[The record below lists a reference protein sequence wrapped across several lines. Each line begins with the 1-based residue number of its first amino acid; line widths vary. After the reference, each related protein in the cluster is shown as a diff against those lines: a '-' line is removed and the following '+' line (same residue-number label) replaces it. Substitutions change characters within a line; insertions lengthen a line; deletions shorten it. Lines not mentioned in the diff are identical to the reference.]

1 MWLIVVSMPREF
13 RDEGGFKTMTTLD
26 DVLDA
31 FETVGEPV
39 VTTGEIAEAA
49 GCSREG
55 ARQKLTTLYEDDR
68 IERKRSGQSLVWWRV
83 PPEESEE
90 RPDRRL
96 RRLSREL
103 DEAIVVGDLVY
114 EDGDTHQLPAED
126 NEKANRDE

>member
-1 MWLIVVSMPREF
+1 
-13 RDEGGFKTMTTLD
+13 MTTLD
-26 DVLDA
+26 DVLNA

-39 VTTGEIAEAA
+39 VTTSEIAEAA

-55 ARQKLTTLYEDDR
+55 ARQKLTTLYEQDR
-68 IERKRSGQSLVWWRV
+68 IERKRSGQSLVWWRI
-83 PPEESEE
+83 PPEETEE

-114 EDGDTHQLPAED
+114 EDGDTHRLGDDDTE
-126 NEKANRDE
+126 EGESDE